1 MRLLMTEF
9 DRPRVNL
16 CGGQGVKIKLLT
28 NSSVSQFLTFVK
40 KDFFFCFSFALRP
53 QRPYGQ
59 LYSIGD
65 IHNRDGSGRPSR
77 LSHSS

>member
-16 CGGQGVKIKLLT
+16 CGGQDVKIKLLT
-28 NSSVSQFLTFVK
+28 NSSITQLLTSDK
-40 KDFFFCFSFALRP
+40 KAFFYISFALRP

-65 IHNRDGSGRPSR
+65 IHIRDGSGRPPR